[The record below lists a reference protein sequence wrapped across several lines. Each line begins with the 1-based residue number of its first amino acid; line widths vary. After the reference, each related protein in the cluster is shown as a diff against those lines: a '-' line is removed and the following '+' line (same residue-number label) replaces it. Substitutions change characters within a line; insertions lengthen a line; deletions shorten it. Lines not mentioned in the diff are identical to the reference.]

1 MLKNYIDQVMVGRH
15 LSQKQAKQAMQVIMS
30 GQASDVQISALLTAL
45 RMKGE
50 TSTEITGFAQTMR
63 DYAVK
68 IDCNHEQLI
77 DTCGTGGDKK
87 GTFNV
92 STTVAFV
99 LAGAG
104 LTVAKHGNSGVSSS
118 CGSADVL
125 SALGIDINLSPEAVT
140 ATIKDLNIGFLY
152 APTFHKAMKYAAKTR
167 KELGFRTIFNLL
179 GPLTNPANAHCQL
192 IGVYEPAL
200 TQKIGE
206 ALKGLGVRRAMV
218 VHSFDGMDEIS
229 TLAPTQ
235 VTEVQGD
242 EIRSYVIDPAHY
254 GFTGGKAE
262 DYLGGTP
269 QENAEII
276 VSILSGQPG
285 AKRDIVLINAAA
297 ALVVAEKVGSLEE
310 GLIAAAV
317 SIDSG
322 AALAKLE
329 ALRSAGSRYKE
340 EFLSS

>member
-1 MLKNYIDQVMVGRH
+1 MLKIFIDKVMAGQD
-15 LSQKQAKQAMQVIMS
+15 LSQNQSQQAMQFIMS
-30 GQASDVQISALLTAL
+30 GQASDIQISSLLTAL

-50 TSTEITGFAQTMR
+50 TSTEITGFAQIMR

-68 IDCNHEQLI
+68 FNCDSEQLI
-77 DTCGTGGDKK
+77 DTCGTGGDRK

-99 LAGAG
+99 VAGAG
-104 LTVAKHGNSGVSSS
+104 LTVAKHGNTGVSSP

-125 SALGIDINLSPEAVT
+125 SALGIHVNLLPEAV
-140 ATIKDLNIGFLY
+140 AAIIKELNIGFLY
-152 APTFHKAMKYAAKTR
+152 APTFHKAMKYAAGPR

-179 GPLTNPANAHCQL
+179 GPLTNPANANCQL
-192 IGVYEPAL
+192 IGVYEAAL

-206 ALKGLGVRRAMV
+206 ALQGLGVRRAMV

-229 TLAPTQ
+229 TIVPTR
-235 VTEVQGD
+235 VTEVKD
-242 EIRSYVIDPAHY
+242 HEIRSYVLDPAHY

-269 QENAEII
+269 EDNAEII
-276 VSILSGQPG
+276 VAILNGQLG

-297 ALVVAEKVGSLEE
+297 ALLVADKVNSLEE
-310 GLIAAAV
+310 GIVLAAA

-329 ALRSAGSRYKE
+329 ALRSASNLYRTH
-340 EFLSS
+340 

>member
-1 MLKNYIDQVMVGRH
+1 MLKDLIAQVIVGQDLS
-15 LSQKQAKQAMQVIMS
+15 LSQAQQAMEIIMS
-30 GQASDVQISALLTAL
+30 GQAGDVQISALLTAL

-50 TSTEITGFAQTMR
+50 TSIEITGFARTMR
-63 DYAVK
+63 DYAVS
-68 IDCNHEQLI
+68 INCSNDHLI

-104 LTVAKHGNSGVSSS
+104 QAVAKHGNSGVSSS

-125 SALGIDINLSPEAVT
+125 SALGIHIKLSPQAVS
-140 ATIKDLNIGFLY
+140 AMIKDLGIGFLY
-152 APTFHKAMKYAAKTR
+152 APTFHKAMKYAAKPR
-167 KELGFRTIFNLL
+167 KELGFRTIFNVL

-200 TQKIGE
+200 TQKFGE

-229 TLAPTQ
+229 TMAPTQ
-235 VTEVQGD
+235 VTEVRDD
-242 EIRSYVIDPAHY
+242 EIRSYVIDPGVY
-254 GFTGGKAE
+254 GFSGGIAS

-269 QENAEII
+269 EQNAEII
-276 VSILSGQPG
+276 IDILKGKLG
-285 AKRDIVLINAAA
+285 AKRDIVLINTAAGL
-297 ALVVAEKVGSLEE
+297 LVADRVESLEE
-310 GLIAAAV
+310 GILIAAR

-329 ALRSAGSRYKE
+329 ALRIASSRYKE
-340 EFLSS
+340 ELLLS

>member
-1 MLKNYIDQVMVGRH
+1 MLKIFIDKVMASQD
-15 LSQKQAKQAMQVIMS
+15 LSQSQAQQAMQVIMS
-30 GQASDVQISALLTAL
+30 GQASDIQISALLTAL

-50 TSTEITGFAQTMR
+50 TSTEITGFAQIMR

-68 IDCNHEQLI
+68 FNCDSEQLI
-77 DTCGTGGDKK
+77 DTCGTGGDRK

-104 LTVAKHGNSGVSSS
+104 LAVAKHGNTGVSSP

-125 SALGIDINLSPEAVT
+125 SALGIHVNLLPEAV
-140 ATIKDLNIGFLY
+140 ATIIKELNIGFLY
-152 APTFHKAMKYAAKTR
+152 APTFHKAMKYAAGPR

-179 GPLTNPANAHCQL
+179 GPLTNPANANCQL
-192 IGVYEPAL
+192 IGVYEAAL

-206 ALKGLGVRRAMV
+206 ALQGLGVRRAMV

-229 TLAPTQ
+229 TIVPTR
-235 VTEVQGD
+235 VTEVRDD
-242 EIRSYVIDPAHY
+242 EIRSYVLEPAHY
-254 GFTGGKAE
+254 GFTGGSAE

-269 QENAEII
+269 EDNAEII
-276 VSILSGQPG
+276 VAILNGQLG
-285 AKRDIVLINAAA
+285 AKRDIVLFNAAA
-297 ALVVAEKVGSLEE
+297 ALLVADKVESLEE
-310 GLIAAAV
+310 GIVLAAA

-329 ALRSAGSRYKE
+329 ALRSASNLYRTH
-340 EFLSS
+340 

>member
-1 MLKNYIDQVMVGRH
+1 MLKNYIDQVMVGQH
-15 LSQKQAKQAMQVIMS
+15 LSQDQAKQAMQVIMS

-68 IDCNHEQLI
+68 IDCNREQLI

-125 SALGIDINLSPEAVT
+125 SALGIDVNLPPEAV
-140 ATIKDLNIGFLY
+140 ADMIKDLNIGFLY
-152 APTFHKAMKYAAKTR
+152 APTFHKAMKYAAKPR

-206 ALKGLGVRRAMV
+206 ALQGLGVRRAMV

-229 TLAPTQ
+229 TLAPTG
-235 VTEVQGD
+235 VTEVRDD
-242 EIRSYVIDPAHY
+242 EIRSYVIDPADY
-254 GFTGGKAE
+254 GFTSGTPE
-262 DYLGGTP
+262 DYVGGTP
-269 QENAEII
+269 QENANII
-276 VSILSGQPG
+276 IGILSGQSG

-297 ALVVAEKVGSLEE
+297 ALMVADKVESLEE
-310 GLIAAAV
+310 GLIAAAA

-329 ALRSAGSRYKE
+329 ALRNAGSRYKE

>member
-1 MLKNYIDQVMVGRH
+1 MLKNLIAQVIVGQD
-15 LSQKQAKQAMQVIMS
+15 LSQSQAQQAMETIMS
-30 GQASDVQISALLTAL
+30 GQAGDVQISALLTAL

-50 TSTEITGFAQTMR
+50 TSTEITGFAKTMR

-68 IDCNHEQLI
+68 INCNNDHLI

-104 LTVAKHGNSGVSSS
+104 MTVAKHGNRGVSSS

-125 SALGIDINLSPEAVT
+125 SALGINVNLPPEAVSAMIT
-140 ATIKDLNIGFLY
+140 DLGIGFLY
-152 APTFHKAMKYAAKTR
+152 APTFHKAMKYASQPR

-192 IGVYEPAL
+192 IGVYEASL

-229 TLAPTQ
+229 TMAPTG
-235 VTEVQGD
+235 VTEVRGD

-254 GFTGGKAE
+254 GFTGGSGS

-269 QENAEII
+269 EENAEII
-276 VSILSGQPG
+276 ISILSGQLG

-297 ALVVAEKVGSLEE
+297 ALLVADKVDSLEK
-310 GLIAAAV
+310 GLVLAAM

-322 AALAKLE
+322 AALAKLA
-329 ALRSAGSRYKE
+329 ALRSASNAYIE
-340 EFLSS
+340 QLIN

>member
-1 MLKNYIDQVMVGRH
+1 MLKDLIAQVIAGQD
-15 LSQKQAKQAMQVIMS
+15 LSQSQAQQAMETIMS
-30 GQASDVQISALLTAL
+30 GQAGDIQISALLTAL

-50 TSTEITGFAQTMR
+50 TSVEITGFAQTMR

-68 IDCNHEQLI
+68 INCENDHLI

-104 LTVAKHGNSGVSSS
+104 LTVAKHGNRGVSSS

-125 SALGIDINLSPEAVT
+125 SALGIDVNLPPEAV
-140 ATIKDLNIGFLY
+140 AEMIKDQSIGFLY
-152 APTFHKAMKYAAKTR
+152 APTFHKAMKYASKPR
-167 KELGFRTIFNLL
+167 QELGFRTIFNLL

-206 ALKGLGVRRAMV
+206 ALQGLGVRRAMV
-218 VHSFDGMDEIS
+218 VHSLDGMDEIS
-229 TLAPTQ
+229 TFAPTQ
-235 VTEVQGD
+235 VTEVRND
-242 EIRSYVIDPAHY
+242 EIRSYIIDPSHY
-254 GFTGGKAE
+254 GFTSDIE
-262 DYLGGTP
+262 SDYLGGTP
-269 QENAEII
+269 EENAEILI
-276 VSILSGQPG
+276 GVLKGQLG
-285 AKRDIVLINAAA
+285 VKRDIVLINAAA
-297 ALVVAEKVGSLEE
+297 GLLVADRVESLEE
-310 GLIAAAV
+310 GILLAAR

-329 ALRSAGSRYKE
+329 ALRSASNGYMAS
-340 EFLSS
+340 